1 MQTHQLLIASSFSYL
16 KKVVEALLR
25 IRSVNINKSESE
37 QEMAG
42 FLQSPLHAFGKN
54 KVVNSYKKAV

>member
-16 KKVVEALLR
+16 KEALLR
-25 IRSVNINKSESE
+25 ILSVNINEAEGE

-42 FLQSPLHAFGKN
+42 FLQFPLHAFGKN
-54 KVVNSYKKAV
+54 DVVNSYKKAV